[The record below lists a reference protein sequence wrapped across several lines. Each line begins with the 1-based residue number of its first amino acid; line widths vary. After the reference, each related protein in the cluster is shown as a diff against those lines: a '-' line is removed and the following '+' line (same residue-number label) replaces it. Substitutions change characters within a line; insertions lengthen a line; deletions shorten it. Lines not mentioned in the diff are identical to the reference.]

1 MIARALQLFC
11 SLAGAALVLALGAW
25 AGGACAPARAA
36 GGKPSRA
43 TDALAYA
50 AKAADSQIEVGDALE
65 ANGQPLQLSVFYTS
79 DPPAEVAAFYAQ
91 AFQARH
97 LLPIASAE
105 DRVAHV
111 SAFDPDDGLQRFINA
126 VAQPDGQTLVMVGV
140 TNPRKQPRLMDGAAS
155 ASFPVP
161 EENRAFLGYR
171 SEDAGARAETA
182 QFVSA
187 QTTGELAAF
196 YRKELAAQGFT
207 ERRGESTGSM
217 LLFEKGAETLSVA
230 LQALDEKKGA
240 AVFVNRL
247 REAAR

>member
-11 SLAGAALVLALGAW
+11 SLAGAALVLLLGAW
-25 AGGACAPARAA
+25 AGGAFAPARAA

-50 AKAADSQIEVGDALE
+50 ARAVDSQIEVGDALE

-79 DPPAEVAAFYAQ
+79 DPPAEVASFYAQ

-97 LLPIASAE
+97 LVPIASAE
-105 DRVAHV
+105 ARVAHV

-126 VAQPDGQTLVMVGV
+126 VAQPNGQTLVMVGV
-140 TNPRKQPRLMDGAAS
+140 TNPRKQPRLLDGAAS

-161 EENRAFLGYR
+161 AESHAFLGYR
-171 SEDAGARAETA
+171 SQDGGARAESA

-187 QTTGELAAF
+187 QTPAELAAF
-196 YRKELAAQGFT
+196 YRKELLAQGWA
-207 ERRGESTGSM
+207 ERRGDSTESM
-217 LLFEKGAETLSVA
+217 LLFEKDGETLSVA

-247 REAAR
+247 HEAAR

>member
-1 MIARALQLFC
+1 MRRLLQLSI
-11 SLAGAALVLALGAW
+11 SLCGALLVLALGAW
-25 AGGACAPARAA
+25 AGGAFSPVRAA

-43 TDALAYA
+43 TSELAYA
-50 AKAADSQIEVGDALE
+50 ARAEDSQIEVGDALE

-79 DPPAEVAAFYAQ
+79 DPPAEVASFYAQ

-97 LLPIASAE
+97 LMPIAAAE
-105 DRVAHV
+105 DRLAHV
-111 SAFDPDDGLQRFINA
+111 SAFDPADGLQRFINA
-126 VAQPDGQTLVMVGV
+126 VAQPTGQTLVMVGV
-140 TNPRKQPRLMDGAAS
+140 TNPRKQPRLIDGASS

-161 EENRAFLGYR
+161 PENRAFLGYR
-171 SEDAGARAETA
+171 SEDGGARAETA

-187 QTTGELAAF
+187 QNAFELAAF

-207 ERRGESTGSM
+207 ERRGDSTESM

-230 LQALDEKKGA
+230 LQVLDEKKGA

-247 REAAR
+247 HQVSR